1 MVKKEWRGRAS
12 DRVIVVEDAALHQ
25 QHSPALE
32 ALVLDERYSW
42 VRQRGL
48 HASREHDSIHLYHL
62 LFWAF
67 DLVAVWGCLKYWVWF
82 LLKRPKGRDQL
93 GLGILG
99 TVFFGGVHPLLKIAH
114 EGVTSWTALA
124 VLYAAPLVGKHKTG
138 WRWAVFRLWM
148 GHPECQAVRNRLL
161 DVADRV
167 HDELERL
174 WATRRDQEIHIA
186 SLACGSAAAVLWATW
201 YFCQARP
208 TARVRV
214 TLVDLDAY
222 SLEMANRLAAELGLS
237 VRTLE
242 VNIGVFIRQCQA
254 SGEKF
259 ALIDETGFLDYRP
272 DAAFVENCRTVRQII
287 EPGGLFLAA
296 QIGHSRTQAHRK
308 WTIGWLMLI
317 PRSSKRLR
325 ELLEQ
330 SGYAQAQIDEG
341 TEPNGIYHLA
351 ACRVAACQAE

>member
-1 MVKKEWRGRAS
+1 MKWPRIGHARAS
-12 DRVIVVEDAALHQ
+12 DRVRVIEAAAVYQ
-25 QHSPALE
+25 QRSVDLE
-32 ALVLDERYSW
+32 ALVLDARYAW
-42 VRQRGL
+42 IRQRGL
-48 HASREHDSIHLYHL
+48 HASREHDKLRLYRR

-67 DLVAVWGCLKYWVWF
+67 DLVAFWGWLKYRVWF
-82 LLKRPKGRDQL
+82 LLKRPTGRERL
-93 GLGILG
+93 GIGILG

-124 VLYAAPLVGKHKTG
+124 VLYAAPLIAKNKTG

-167 HDELERL
+167 HDELECR
-174 WATRRDQEIHIA
+174 WATGQAQEIQIA
-186 SLACGSAAAVLWATW
+186 SLACGSAAAVLWASW
-201 YFCQARP
+201 YFCRAHP
-208 TARVRV
+208 GARVSV

-222 SLEMANRLAAELGLS
+222 SLEMANRMAAELGLS

-242 VNIGVFIRQCQA
+242 INIGAFIRQCQA
-254 SGEKF
+254 RGEKF

-272 DAAFVENCRTVRQII
+272 DADFVENCRSARDII

-330 SGYAQAQIDEG
+330 SGYAQAQIEEH
-341 TEPNGIYHLA
+341 TEPNGIYHVA
-351 ACRVAACQAE
+351 ACRVAA

>member
-1 MVKKEWRGRAS
+1 MKCLNKWHRRAS
-12 DRVIVVEDAALHQ
+12 DRVHVVEDAAIYQ
-25 QHSPALE
+25 QRSVDME
-32 ALVLDERYSW
+32 ALVLDARYSW
-42 VRQRGL
+42 IRQRGL
-48 HASREHDSIHLYHL
+48 GARREHDNIRRYRL
-62 LFWAF
+62 LSWAF
-67 DLVAVWGCLKYWVWF
+67 DLVAAWGWLKYWVWF
-82 LLKRPKGRDQL
+82 LLKRPSGRERL
-93 GLGILG
+93 GIGILG

-124 VLYAAPLVGKHKTG
+124 VLYAAPLAARHKTG

-161 DVADRV
+161 EVADRV

-174 WATRRDQEIHIA
+174 WVTRPDQEIHIA

-201 YFCQARP
+201 FFCQAHP
-208 TARVRV
+208 EARVKL
-214 TLVDLDAY
+214 TLVDLDDY
-222 SLEMANRLAAELGLS
+222 SLKMANQLATELAVS
-237 VRTLE
+237 VRTLKL
-242 VNIGVFIRQCQA
+242 NIGVFVRQCQA

-272 DAAFVENCRTVRQII
+272 DAAVVENCRSVRAII

-296 QIGHSRTQAHRK
+296 QIGRSRTQAHRK

-325 ELLEQ
+325 ELLQQ
-330 SGYAQAQIDEG
+330 SGYAQAQIDEH
-341 TEPNGIYHLA
+341 TEPNGIYHVA
-351 ACRVAACQAE
+351 ACRVEA